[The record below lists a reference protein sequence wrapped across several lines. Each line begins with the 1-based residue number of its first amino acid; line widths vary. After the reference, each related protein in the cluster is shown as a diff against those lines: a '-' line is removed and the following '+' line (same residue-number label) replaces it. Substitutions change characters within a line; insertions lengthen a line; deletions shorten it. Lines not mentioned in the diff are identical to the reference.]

1 MRTMKAV
8 VYNKYGPPDV
18 LFVENVEKPV
28 PLDNEL
34 LIKVRAAEVTKADCE
49 MRSFNFQVKWFWLP
63 LRLASGLFKPKRKI
77 LGIYFAGE
85 IESVGKGVTRFKA
98 GDRVFGTA
106 GLRMGAHGEYVRIP
120 DRYTLAAKPE
130 NVTFAEAAAVPLG
143 GLNALHF
150 LRKANIQ
157 KGERVL
163 VNGAGGS
170 IGIFGV
176 QIAKSMGAEVTAVD
190 SAIKEEVLR
199 KVGADHFCDYSK
211 EDFTQS
217 GQTYDVIFSMVA
229 NTSYSACVRALNPRG
244 RYLIANP
251 RLADMLRA
259 LLTTMFTQKTA
270 IFAFAKETEE
280 ELLALKKMLEAGII
294 KPVVDKVYS
303 FEQADEAHQK
313 VETEQRLGTIVIS
326 SER

>member
-18 LFVENVEKPV
+18 LLVENVEKPV

-49 MRSFNFQVKWFWLP
+49 MRSFSFQVKWFWLP
-63 LRLASGLFKPKRKI
+63 LRFALGLFKPKRKI

-280 ELLALKKMLEAGII
+280 ELIALKKMLEAGII